1 MWNKPSI
8 TELKQVPELYST
20 ENVSLKDKIIYLHL
34 FIGGSDWYI
43 AEIDYQDFDTMF
55 GYCILNGDLEMA
67 EWGYVSLSELCSI
80 SVRGIEVDR
89 DLHWKPI
96 PFSQIKI

>member
-8 TELKQVPELYST
+8 NELKNVPVLYST
-20 ENVSLKDKIIYLHL
+20 ENVKLADKLIYLHF

-43 AEIDYQDFDTMF
+43 AEVSHEDFDLMF

-67 EWGYVSLSELCSI
+67 EWGYVSLSELDSI

-89 DLHWKPI
+89 DLYWDVRT
-96 PFSQIKI
+96 FSSIKL